1 MAQQS
6 RPSLVSALRQRELGS
21 IPAAS
26 FSAAAHEAAVPSH
39 AFLAVRRPP
48 PAVLRRYTPCGR
60 YLVAVDRNRTDL
72 RMYRLETGGLRA
84 GVPDSASFQA
94 RPMSQNPVR
103 LGSEPLG
110 RPLPSFNVNP
120 FLQNPLLS
128 ASLPYGM
135 NSSHVGGA
143 RSSQSSAPARSLPS
157 PAPEES
163 TDFSLHSCDFSRFFT
178 LVGTYA
184 IATGAEVLV
193 PDFCLATTKH
203 IILASVVA
211 PTVGEDGGANLQ
223 GPPPAVAGVR
233 VVFDRITF
241 HLVNTETGQVRDKF
255 VLRDD
260 FVVLEGHAGVHM
272 LGDLMCVLSI
282 RHQTLHLLRVHDATG
297 RLMLVSR
304 IGTFCD
310 PDDEFEIARCREAE
324 LRNAATARSRK
335 AQADVN
341 GSRRA
346 RTGRGTGTH
355 MTEGVGNED
364 IADRNV
370 RDGDVNDPGDEH
382 SHRAGVIETGLGSG
396 KSPTGFY
403 SGIMHRLL
411 VYVYKKHLR
420 EKNERLFFRVI
431 GQYSMLVMK
440 KAQMLDED
448 HLLIRLGSSGMLD
461 PRVSTCFLLVYCM
474 STSQVVKLY
483 ENRSVELLNLYEH
496 NNDLFTADPAVA
508 AMLNPLRP
516 STNGQRV
523 SGSTAINL
531 SRGVSGYSRHPSR
544 SPVVSGRAR
553 TQVRTREILAELPMS
568 CQDRNASVY
577 LNRRLFSYPMDRL
590 PALDGS
596 RAMSMKELQ
605 AIKFTSTGRGSLR
618 FKLFPGLPNGETAPD
633 GSGGPRR
640 GRRKV
645 LFLFHPTLPFVI
657 SMQASQAVPTSPLIN
672 FHVRDT

>member
-1 MAQQS
+1 MAARG
-6 RPSLVSALRQRELGS
+6 RPSLVEALRRRELGT

-72 RMYRLETGGLRA
+72 RMYRLETGGQRA

-94 RPMSQNPVR
+94 RPMYQNPVR
-103 LGSEPLG
+103 LGSEPVA
-110 RPLPSFNVNP
+110 RSLPSFNVNP
-120 FLQNPLLS
+120 FIENPSLS
-128 ASLPYGM
+128 TSLHFGI
-135 NSSHVGGA
+135 NSSHGGA
-143 RSSQSSAPARSLPS
+143 SLSSHAAAPGGPISPPLPGQL
-157 PAPEES
+157 
-163 TDFSLHSCDFSRFFT
+163 TDFTVHSCEFSRFFT
-178 LVGTYA
+178 LVSTTT

-193 PDFCLATTKH
+193 PDFCLASAKH
-203 IILASVVA
+203 IILASVIA
-211 PTVGEDGGANLQ
+211 STADEDGVANLH

-241 HLVNTETGQVRDKF
+241 HLVDTETGRVRDKY

-272 LGDLMCVLSI
+272 LGDLLCVLSI

-297 RLMLVSR
+297 RLMFISR
-304 IGTFCD
+304 IGAFCD
-310 PDDEFEIARCREAE
+310 PDDEFEIARYRESE
-324 LRNAATARSRK
+324 LRRASSAHGPGIDSPADESVAAASSARRDSNVV
-335 AQADVN
+335 DVE
-341 GSRRA
+341 
-346 RTGRGTGTH
+346 RTGRP
-355 MTEGVGNED
+355 
-364 IADRNV
+364 A
-370 RDGDVNDPGDEH
+370 DGDVREGGLDDRDDRVAPQPG
-382 SHRAGVIETGLGSG
+382 VVETGLGNG

-403 SGIMHRLL
+403 SGLMHRLL
-411 VYVYKKHLR
+411 VYVYRKHLR
-420 EKNERLFFRVI
+420 ENNERLFFRVI

-440 KAQMLDED
+440 KAQMLDDD

-461 PRVSTCFLLVYCM
+461 PRTSTCFLLVYCV
-474 STSQVVKLY
+474 SSSRVVNLFENRSMDLLKLY
-483 ENRSVELLNLYEH
+483 EDNS
-496 NNDLFTADPAVA
+496 DLFTADPAVA
-508 AMLNPLRP
+508 AMLAPLR
-516 STNGQRV
+516 SSLNGQGVPGNAASDLNRE
-523 SGSTAINL
+523 SA
-531 SRGVSGYSRHPSR
+531 SRPR
-544 SPVVSGRAR
+544 SQVASGRAR
-553 TQVRTREILAELPMS
+553 TNARTREILAELPMS
-568 CQDRNASVY
+568 SQDRNASVY
-577 LNRRLFSYPMDRL
+577 LNRRLFSYPIDRL

-596 RAMSMKELQ
+596 RAMSMRELQ
-605 AIKFTSTGRGSLR
+605 AIKFTSVGRGNLR

-672 FHVRDT
+672 FHLRDT

>member
-1 MAQQS
+1 MASQA
-6 RPSLVSALRQRELGS
+6 RPSLVDALRQRELGS

-72 RMYRLETGGLRA
+72 RMYRLETGGQRA

-94 RPMSQNPVR
+94 RPMYQNPVR
-103 LGSEPLG
+103 LGSEPVA
-110 RPLPSFNVNP
+110 RSLPSFNVNP
-120 FLQNPLLS
+120 FLENPSLS
-128 ASLPYGM
+128 TSLPQGISPM
-135 NSSHVGGA
+135 HSAGSMFPRGA
-143 RSSQSSAPARSLPS
+143 PGRPVS
-157 PAPEES
+157 PPLAGQS
-163 TDFSLHSCDFSRFFT
+163 TDFTVHSCEFSRFFT
-178 LVGTYA
+178 LVSTTT

-193 PDFCLATTKH
+193 PDFCLASAKH
-203 IILASVVA
+203 IILASVIA
-211 PTVGEDGGANLQ
+211 PTAGEDGVANLH

-241 HLVNTETGQVRDKF
+241 HLVDTETGQVRDKY

-272 LGDLMCVLSI
+272 LGDLLCVLSI

-297 RLMLVSR
+297 RLMFVSR
-304 IGTFCD
+304 IGAFCD
-310 PDDEFEIARCREAE
+310 PDDEFEIARYRESE
-324 LRNAATARSRK
+324 LRAARS
-335 AQADVN
+335 AQCH
-341 GSRRA
+341 GSDSLAGGSGTAGMSARRGSSTA
-346 RTGRGTGTH
+346 V
-355 MTEGVGNED
+355 EGNRSV
-364 IADRNV
+364 A
-370 RDGDVNDPGDEH
+370 DGDVGHGGLDDRDDGVAPQPG
-382 SHRAGVIETGLGSG
+382 VVETGLGNG
-396 KSPTGFY
+396 KSPSGFY
-403 SGIMHRLL
+403 SGLMHRLL
-411 VYVYKKHLR
+411 VYVYRKHLR
-420 EKNERLFFRVI
+420 ENNERLFFRVI

-440 KAQMLDED
+440 KAQMLDDD

-461 PRVSTCFLLVYCM
+461 PRSSTCFLLVYCV
-474 STSQVVKLY
+474 SSGRVVNLF
-483 ENRSVELLNLYEH
+483 ENRNVELLKLYEH

-508 AMLNPLRP
+508 AMLAPLR
-516 STNGQRV
+516 SSSNGQ
-523 SGSTAINL
+523 
-531 SRGVSGYSRHPSR
+531 GVPGNAASSDLNRETPSR
-544 SPVVSGRAR
+544 PRSHAGRAR
-553 TQVRTREILAELPMS
+553 TQARTREILAELPMS
-568 CQDRNASVY
+568 SQDRNASVY

-596 RAMSMKELQ
+596 RAMSMRELQ
-605 AIKFTSTGRGSLR
+605 AIKFTSVGRGNLR